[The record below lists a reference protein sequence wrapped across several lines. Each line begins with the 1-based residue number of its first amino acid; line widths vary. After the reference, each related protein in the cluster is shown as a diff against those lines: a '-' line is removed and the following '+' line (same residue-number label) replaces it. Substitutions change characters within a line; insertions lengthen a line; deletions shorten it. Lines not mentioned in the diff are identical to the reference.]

1 MQRNEQS
8 NGDRPNQILIGRLEI
23 GLGIVLF
30 AWSTLIS
37 LLADSYPALKPGFLY
52 GLSPLI
58 LMFSGLILLTAGGG
72 VLKFDRWPY
81 AMHIP
86 LVLWLVFVLLAWL

>member
-1 MQRNEQS
+1 MQRTEQS
-8 NGDRPNQILIGRLEI
+8 NGDRSNQILIGRLEI

-30 AWSTLIS
+30 AWAALIS
-37 LLADSYPALKPGFLY
+37 LFAYSYPALDPNFLY

-58 LMFSGLILLTAGGG
+58 LMFSVLFLLNAGGG
-72 VLKFDRWPY
+72 ALKFDRWSY